1 MIYETDILAFGA
13 HPDDVEL
20 SCGGTLLV
28 ANAQGQSTGIVD
40 LTYGELGTRGTKE
53 SRLVESTNAQHILGV
68 AFRENLGLPDGFIDD
83 SMESKLAVIRAIRS
97 ARPQIVLAN
106 AIKDRHPDHP
116 KAAKLVREAAFL
128 SGLVKIETRD
138 TEGNVQEAHR
148 PRAVY
153 HYIQSDYIEPTFVVN
168 VSEFWEKKW
177 EAIMAYSTQFHSLNA
192 ENKAFENS
200 DKKTFI
206 STPTFLEMLRGRHA
220 EFGNLIGANYAEGF
234 VSNRPIGLQ
243 NVLSL
248 L

>member
-1 MIYETDILAFGA
+1 MRPVDILAFGA

-68 AFRENLGLPDGFIDD
+68 AFGDIVGRPDGLSEDG
-83 SMESKLAVIRAIRS
+83 MESMLAVMRAIRS

-138 TEGNVQEAHR
+138 AEGNVQEAHR

-192 ENKAFENS
+192 ENKGFENS

-234 VSNRPIGLQ
+234 LSNRPIGLQ